1 MMSDEKTVCP
11 KCQRE
16 LQVGDYPYC
25 KGKWSDHE
33 GGHYGVVGDDIP
45 GGVWIRHGI
54 CNPDGSARRYDTKSS
69 ITAEA
74 KRRGLIQSPRHVD
87 GDKHLSRWV

>member
-1 MMSDEKTVCP
+1 MSDEKTICP

-16 LQVGDYPYC
+16 LHVGDYPYC

-74 KRRGLIQSPRHVD
+74 KRRGFVQSPRHVD
-87 GDKHLSRWV
+87 GDKHLSRWI

>member
-1 MMSDEKTVCP
+1 MSGDVICDRCKKVLEVS
-11 KCQRE
+11 
-16 LQVGDYPYC
+16 DYPFC
-25 KGKWSDHE
+25 KGNAEDHVA
-33 GGHYGVVGDDIP
+33 GHYGVIGDDIP

-74 KRRGLIQSPRHVD
+74 KRRGFVQSPRHVD